1 VCVTEM
7 KNVRTGK
14 TTAGC
19 LCPSL
24 SWVGV
29 VTTTSSELNDLT
41 TVFEKVKDVRVSE
54 GRTWFHID
62 TAVALIRSVQTI
74 SETLQ
79 LRIDSNVFLGAI
91 VWNWMSYS
99 PHSVGTSL

>member
-1 VCVTEM
+1 MCDRDEER
-7 KNVRTGK
+7 KKGK
-14 TTAGC
+14 TIAGC
-19 LCPSL
+19 ICLSI

-41 TVFEKVKDVRVSE
+41 TVLEKVKDVRVSE

-74 SETLQ
+74 SETLAAA
-79 LRIDSNVFLGAI
+79 N
-91 VWNWMSYS
+91 
-99 PHSVGTSL
+99 